1 MNLEAFLNDV
11 LRPLVDHP
19 EDLRFEVREEGRRR
33 DIRLWANP
41 KDMGR
46 IIGKSG
52 RMIASLRTL
61 CQVAGEKQN
70 LKVSLEIEEEGRA
83 KREPRHQD
91 AN

>member
-1 MNLEAFLNDV
+1 MNLETFLSGV

-19 EDLRFEVREEGRRR
+19 DELRFEVREDGRRR
-33 DIRLWANP
+33 DVRLWANP

-52 RMIASLRTL
+52 RMIAALRTL

-70 LKVSLEIEEEGRA
+70 LKVSLEIEEEGRP
-83 KREPRHQD
+83 KREPRNQD
-91 AN
+91 AD